1 MNRKTLRN
9 FVFILHHYIGLV
21 VGVLLIIVGLT
32 GSLLVFSPEI
42 DEFLLTRQFGHIIP
56 SGQKIPIEAVI
67 NTVKAAYSNQ
77 PELKVDRIYT
87 SRKAD
92 AAHEVMLEPA
102 QGEATAVYVNPYTGT
117 IIGSRMSDRTFTTFT
132 LKIHEQLLAGE
143 TGTQIMGVAALLLFI
158 FSLTSIILWP
168 GWRKLISGF
177 KIKWKN
183 AHPKRVNFD
192 IHKVAGIIAA
202 VFLTFTGFTGFYL
215 NFRGFVTPIIYAVTF
230 TPNPPDPVSQ
240 PIAGSTALS
249 LTQLL
254 QKADPALPNT
264 VTTAVYLPQIPEAA
278 IYIRKKYSHE
288 EAILGRSGVYLDQ
301 YTGKTIQIE
310 DALNKSLGD
319 KVLDSFILLHF
330 GTFGGLPTRIL
341 YVFVG
346 LAPLILFVTGFV
358 MWWYRYRAKTVVSH
372 IIEISQS
379 GRN

>member
-1 MNRKTLRN
+1 MNAKTVRN
-9 FVFILHHYIGLV
+9 FVFKLHRYIGLV

-32 GSLLVFSPEI
+32 GSLLVFTPEI
-42 DEFLLTRQFGHIIP
+42 DEFLLTRQIGHVIP
-56 SGQKIPIEAVI
+56 SEQRVSIESVLD
-67 NTVKAAYSNQ
+67 TVKAAYSKV
-77 PELKVDRIYT
+77 PELKVQTIYT
-87 SRKAD
+87 PKEPD
-92 AAHEVMLEPA
+92 APYQLNLEPP
-102 QGEATAVYVNPYTGT
+102 QGETIEVYVNPYSGA
-117 IIGSRMSDRTFTTFT
+117 IMGSRVSDRTFTTFT
-132 LKIHEQLLAGE
+132 LELHEQLLAGE

-158 FSLTSIILWP
+158 LSITGIILWS

-202 VFLTFTGFTGFYL
+202 VFLALTGFTGFYL
-215 NFRGFVTPIIYAVTF
+215 NFRGFVTPIIYAITF

-254 QKADPALPNT
+254 QKADAALPNT
-264 VTTAVYLPQIPEAA
+264 VTTAVYLPQTPEAA

-310 DALNKSLGD
+310 DALKKSLGD
-319 KVLDSFILLHF
+319 KVLDSFIPLHF

-358 MWWYRYRAKTVVSH
+358 MWWYRYQAKTTNSDV
-372 IIEISQS
+372 
-379 GRN
+379 

>member
-1 MNRKTLRN
+1 MNAKTVRN
-9 FVFILHHYIGLV
+9 FVFKLHRYIGLV

-32 GSLLVFSPEI
+32 GSLLVFTPEI
-42 DEFLLTRQFGHIIP
+42 DEFLLTRQIGHVIP
-56 SGQKIPIEAVI
+56 SEQRVSIESVLD
-67 NTVKAAYSNQ
+67 TVKAAYSKV
-77 PELKVDRIYT
+77 PELKVQTIYT
-87 SRKAD
+87 PKEPD
-92 AAHEVMLEPA
+92 A
-102 QGEATAVYVNPYTGT
+102 PY
-117 IIGSRMSDRTFTTFT
+117 
-132 LKIHEQLLAGE
+132 QLN
-143 TGTQIMGVAALLLFI
+143 
-158 FSLTSIILWP
+158 
-168 GWRKLISGF
+168 SGF

-202 VFLTFTGFTGFYL
+202 VFLALTGFTGFYL
-215 NFRGFVTPIIYAVTF
+215 NFRGFVTPIIYAITF

-254 QKADPALPNT
+254 QKADAALPNT
-264 VTTAVYLPQIPEAA
+264 VTTAVYLPQTPEAA

-310 DALNKSLGD
+310 DALKKSLGD
-319 KVLDSFILLHF
+319 KVLDSFIPLHF

-358 MWWYRYRAKTVVSH
+358 MWWYRYQAKTTNSDV
-372 IIEISQS
+372 
-379 GRN
+379 